1 MLNLINL
8 PDEVDALV
16 RNVPLDLVLV
26 DPEVFGGW
34 LRIRHSIFKGRYDY

>member
-26 DPEVFGGW
+26 DPEVFGG
-34 LRIRHSIFKGRYDY
+34 